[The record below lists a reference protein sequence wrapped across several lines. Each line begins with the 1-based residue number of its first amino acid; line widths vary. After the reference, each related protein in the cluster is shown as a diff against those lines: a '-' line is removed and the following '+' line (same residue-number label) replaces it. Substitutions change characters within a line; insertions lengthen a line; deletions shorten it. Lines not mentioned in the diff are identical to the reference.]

1 MVSER
6 ILSLPLRDGLT
17 TLIAVGLKSTPHTCN
32 AGDVGK
38 AIVVVSDTSKGW
50 HDDLL
55 GSSSICVGIFC
66 TCDGAFSPKLGGHQ

>member
-32 AGDVGK
+32 AGDIGK
-38 AIVVVSDTSKGW
+38 AIVVVSDTNKGW
-50 HDDLL
+50 HDDL
-55 GSSSICVGIFC
+55 
-66 TCDGAFSPKLGGHQ
+66 